1 MRVLA
6 NKANIVTGAGSAIG
20 RATTLTQLIARMG
33 AAVVASR
40 RRNPESDSPVTEI
53 EVCGGVCLAVPGD
66 VRNEAYARE
75 LAHEQSMRAHAE
87 CNARGA

>member
-20 RATTLTQLIARMG
+20 RATTLLIARMG

-75 LAHEQSMRAHAE
+75 LAHEQSMRARAE